1 MGQVAIDSL
10 LADGRI
16 EVDRSASDGTPL
28 LYRTIHLP
36 GKSKGIVGSKPASPL
51 ERTLRFMRRLRLTK
65 AATDAGVGYSETK
78 SPKRGVRR
86 RGHATATTPA
96 RRDRVI
102 A

>member
-1 MGQVAIDSL
+1 MGSL
-10 LADGRI
+10 ALDTQLADGKI
-16 EVDRSASDGTPL
+16 EVARSASDGTPL

-36 GKSKGIVGSKPASPL
+36 RRSKGIVGSKPAHPL

-65 AATDAGVGYSETK
+65 AATDAGVSYSETK

-86 RGHATATTPA
+86 RGHPTATTPA

-102 A
+102 G